1 MYAIKMT
8 EKNGES
14 RLLRSPFNLDKVK
27 PVMTFDKIEEAEA
40 NLAVCES
47 VAKKDTFFSSLEITF
62 EIVNYEK

>member
-27 PVMTFDKIEEAEA
+27 PIMTFDKIEEAEA

-47 VAKKDTFFSSLEITF
+47 VAEEDGLETIF
-62 EIVNYEK
+62 EIVTMSGR